1 MLNGK
6 AKIVL
11 LIVRLIKKTYINE
24 WIFFRTKIFRRKS
37 ESWIRVELDLSS
49 CAEKTNLKNATDV
62 DTSALPKITDLAYSK
77 SDLDKLDIGKLKNV
91 PTNLNLI

>member
-24 WIFFRTKIFRRKS
+24 WIFFRNKIFRRKS

-49 CAEKTNLKNATDV
+49 CTEETNLKKAF
-62 DTSALPKITDLAYSK
+62 PKITDLAYSK

>member
-24 WIFFRTKIFRRKS
+24 WIFFRNKIFRRKS
-37 ESWIRVELDLSS
+37 ESWIRVELDFS
-49 CAEKTNLKNATDV
+49 CTEETNLKNATDV
-62 DTSALPKITDLAYSK
+62 DTSAFPKITDLTYSK